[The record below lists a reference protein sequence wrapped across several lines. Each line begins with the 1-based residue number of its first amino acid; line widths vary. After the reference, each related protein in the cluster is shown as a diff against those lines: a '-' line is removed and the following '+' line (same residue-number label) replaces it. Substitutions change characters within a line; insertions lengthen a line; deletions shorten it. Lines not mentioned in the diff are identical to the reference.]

1 LALALSTSAFAQT
14 FTGGVRGTVTDA
26 GGVIPGVTVTLVN
39 EGTNASRETVS
50 NEQGG
55 YDFSAVNP
63 GTYTIKASLS
73 GFKAYENRGIRVGTQ
88 QFVTMD
94 IRLEVGQLQETITVT
109 GEAPLI
115 DTSNASTGA
124 IIDSRQL
131 ETLPT
136 AGRSA
141 FLFAVTV
148 PTVIASGDAQF
159 NRQQDQTNASLL
171 SLGGGTR
178 RGNNYLVDGV
188 PITDMRNR
196 ASANPTIEA
205 IEGVNVQVHQY
216 DAETGRTGG
225 GTFNVAT
232 KSGGNQWHGSG
243 FYQTRPKW
251 GATNNFFAARANP
264 PQPLPDTY
272 FHEGGGGFGGP
283 IIRDRTFFW
292 FANEM
297 YGSNTTRNGA
307 LRFPTSRELRGDFSQ
322 TFDSAGRLVVI
333 YDPLTGDANGQNR
346 QPFPGNV
353 IPQNRINPVTAK
365 MATYMPSPDTD
376 VSTGAI
382 NFNRTAQIHDRAQM
396 YTGKV
401 DHRVTTR
408 CR

>member
-1 LALALSTSAFAQT
+1 MRSPFRSPLWTIALVLTVSTSAFAQT
-14 FTGGVRGTVTDA
+14 FTGGLRGTVSDA
-26 GGVIPGVTVTLVN
+26 GGVIPGVTVQLIN
-39 EGTNASRETVS
+39 EGTNVTRETVS
-50 NEQGG
+50 NEQGA

-63 GTYTIKASLS
+63 GSYTVKATLS
-73 GFKAYENRGIRVGTQ
+73 GFKAHENRGIRIGTQ
-88 QFVTMD
+88 QFVTLD
-94 IRLEVGQLQETITVT
+94 IRLEVGQLQETITVS

-232 KSGGNQWHGSG
+232 RSGGNDWHGSG
-243 FYQTRPKW
+243 FYQTRPRW
-251 GATNNFFAARANP
+251 GASNNFFAAHANP
-264 PQPLPDTY
+264 PQPLPQTY

-283 IIRDRTFFW
+283 IMRNRTFFW
-292 FANEM
+292 FAN
-297 YGSNTTRNGA
+297 
-307 LRFPTSRELRGDFSQ
+307 
-322 TFDSAGRLVVI
+322 
-333 YDPLTGDANGQNR
+333 
-346 QPFPGNV
+346 
-353 IPQNRINPVTAK
+353 
-365 MATYMPSPDTD
+365 
-376 VSTGAI
+376 
-382 NFNRTAQIHDRAQM
+382 
-396 YTGKV
+396 
-401 DHRVTTR
+401 
-408 CR
+408 